1 MAEPSLEAIVSLIRQ
16 IQHDVR
22 DVRETSREIL
32 RRVSNLERLVSYRAV
47 ADADREARIDRLAE
61 RIDRI
66 ERRLELGD
74 ELTQ

>member
-1 MAEPSLEAIVSLIRQ
+1 MAEPSLETIVSLIRQ
-16 IQHDVR
+16 IQHDIR

-47 ADADREARIDRLAE
+47 ADAEREARIDRLAE
-61 RIDRI
+61 RMDRI

-74 ELTQ
+74 ERTQ

>member
-16 IQHDVR
+16 IQQDLR
-22 DVRETSREIL
+22 ETRETSREIL

-61 RIDRI
+61 RMDRI
-66 ERRLELGD
+66 ERRLELG
-74 ELTQ
+74 EEPTE

>member
-1 MAEPSLEAIVSLIRQ
+1 MAEPSLETIVSLIKQ

-22 DVRETSREIL
+22 DARETSREIL

-66 ERRLELGD
+66 ERRLDQSD
-74 ELTQ
+74 ERTQ